1 MKEALIGLGIG
12 LVIAIVVYIW
22 QKIGKNEIEKKSKA
36 EIARLKGLLA
46 DRMDIE
52 SEGITKLK
60 KENEELY
67 AMVAKNEQDIKLLQE
82 KLEQGQNDYQ
92 SLKMAKMIE
101 ITDGDLDGAKER
113 LSKLIRDVNKCI
125 AILSDEEQ

>member
-1 MKEALIGLGIG
+1 MTP
-12 LVIAIVVYIW
+12 
-22 QKIGKNEIEKKSKA
+22 NEKTITAFET
-36 EIARLKGLLA
+36 RLRQMIL
-46 DRMDIE
+46 RFQE
-52 SEGITKLK
+52 LK

-67 AMVAKNEQDIKLLQE
+67 AMVAKNGQDIKLLQE